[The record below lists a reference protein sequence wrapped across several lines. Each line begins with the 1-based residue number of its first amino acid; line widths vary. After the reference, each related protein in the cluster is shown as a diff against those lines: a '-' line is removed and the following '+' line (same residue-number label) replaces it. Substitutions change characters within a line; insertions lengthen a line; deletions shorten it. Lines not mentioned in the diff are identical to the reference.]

1 MSLEWGESHA
11 EEERQEHDGP
21 AGLVDG
27 GHVEAVAQVPGLK
40 NNVSAFDQDGLRR
53 VRSCQEFKKWIDG

>member
-40 NNVSAFDQDGLRR
+40 NNVSILMKTGSK
-53 VRSCQEFKKWIDG
+53 VWVSCQELK